1 MEAVRTWLGR
11 DPAPLPHAH
20 LVSWDGVERTK
31 DLGGAEKEGRRK
43 DKDWPIDVHTL
54 TVASASGQIFR
65 TQVAVAMTDAGPVVA
80 ADPSLT
86 PYAPVHTSEA
96 ESSWQ
101 GAIPVSSLDGE
112 DMALAAR
119 SWAEALYSGD
129 GGRLRQAVGD
139 ADKSRAYVPMPAASA
154 VAVKVRNVSALHR
167 VEDGDVPSRVIAR
180 VSVTPTWGQA
190 RPDGQGKAASV
201 AYDVLI
207 VGANTASPRVVAWG
221 GAGSG
226 PSLEPYANA
235 VTGIDL
241 PTPSPTQSDQASPSA
256 TPSNSPSPSRTGM
269 GAASSEPLTKTR
281 TIPSSTATTKTDGST
296 TASPAGS
303 LNAPGGPFSPK
314 RADIASRPPTH
325 TLTSAKTN
333 LTASWRGRTRFTRPT
348 PPSATSNAAWQ
359 TTTSH
364 VCPSKR
370 TSADCAKAMEHTLP
384 TGAKNRRREG
394 CRERQPPPPAQ
405 TASDAN
411 TYPS

>member
-1 MEAVRTWLGR
+1 MVVKRRAMVDNPWDDDLVEGTREDIPRIGRVFRSAKAQRRFLKTLVYGGPVLLLIVSVALMSVLDRPVGARHVTSELSDARRQGRAVAMEAVRTWLGR

-20 LVSWDGVERTK
+20 LVSWDGVERAK
-31 DLGGAEKEGRRK
+31 DLGGAEKGDRRK

-86 PYAPVHTSEA
+86 PYAPVDTSEA

-154 VAVKVRNVSALHR
+154 VVVKVRNVSALHR

-226 PSLEPYANA
+226 PSLKPYANA

-241 PTPSPTQSDQASPSA
+241 PTPSPTQSDQASPSV
-256 TPSNSPSPSRTGM
+256 TPSAPAEPGP
-269 GAASSEPLTKTR
+269 SEPAE
-281 TIPSSTATTKTDGST
+281 ST
-296 TASPAGS
+296 
-303 LNAPGGPFSPK
+303 
-314 RADIASRPPTH
+314 
-325 TLTSAKTN
+325 
-333 LTASWRGRTRFTRPT
+333 
-348 PPSATSNAAWQ
+348 
-359 TTTSH
+359 
-364 VCPSKR
+364 
-370 TSADCAKAMEHTLP
+370 EP
-384 TGAKNRRREG
+384 TGKAGDE
-394 CRERQPPPPAQ
+394 
-405 TASDAN
+405 
-411 TYPS
+411 